1 MTEGE
6 REIRKM
12 FYKINEKEKL
22 QFQAHEGLNELITKQ
37 ISVHYH
43 NFVAPR
49 KKGLLNELWYVE
61 WGRWKVGTEKSG
73 NLAKVIEFDY

>member
-1 MTEGE
+1 MTGGREKE
-6 REIRKM
+6 RKFRKM

-22 QFQAHEGLNELITKQ
+22 QFQAHQGLNELITKQ

-49 KKGLLNELWYVE
+49 KRVCLMNFDNFGGEDERKLE
-61 WGRWKVGTEKSG
+61 
-73 NLAKVIEFDY
+73 AKIYRRK